1 QSQQRTRKVA
11 YFFTLKRTKTGRR
24 NGLLPKPN
32 WTTYIRSD
40 TALGPLLKRGEL
52 QPGWVQ
58 FSAEE
63 SRRQ

>member
-1 QSQQRTRKVA
+1 MNYESALQYQVRGAAVPTTRNRGTNSPEASCIKD
-11 YFFTLKRTKTGRR
+11 G
-24 NGLLPKPN
+24 
-32 WTTYIRSD
+32 
-40 TALGPLLKRGEL
+40 LGPLLKRGEL